1 MNGHSCPGFLHEYPR
16 KNQTVH
22 SIHQSTIFD
31 KAKPIARWGRKAM
44 DLVLGDSRAA
54 KTYRLRDVLLPGGET
69 AVRGG
74 TATGMPHL
82 SAGREV
88 EKPGEHVEIM
98 ILYEEEV

>member
-1 MNGHSCPGFLHEYPR
+1 MTIHVWAFFIYPR

-31 KAKPIARWGRKAM
+31 KAKPIARWGRKVM
-44 DLVLGDSRAA
+44 GLVLRDSRAA
-54 KTYRLRDVLLPGGET
+54 KTYRLRGVLLPGEET

-74 TATGMPHL
+74 TATRTPHL
-82 SAGREV
+82 RVIREV

-98 ILYEEEV
+98 RLYEDEV